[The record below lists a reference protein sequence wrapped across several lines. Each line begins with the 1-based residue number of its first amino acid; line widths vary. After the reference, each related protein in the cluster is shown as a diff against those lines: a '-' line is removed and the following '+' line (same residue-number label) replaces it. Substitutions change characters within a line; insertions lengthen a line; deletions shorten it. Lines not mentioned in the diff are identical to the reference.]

1 MTRVSDERQHLAV
14 QLVVAA
20 RRQDALFHIEGY
32 CDGTRCP
39 ARDVRLCLKD
49 YADQAIALIA
59 RHGLTCPLCGAALKV
74 HGVWTRNE
82 QHRHAEARAR
92 MSVSEQMYRRDQA
105 ATDQVERGI
114 VLTPLRVLLDDRL
127 PPTPAG
133 WWTAHVLGLSRAGSA
148 SNVSLPPESMI
159 NGTDTDQPVGEP
171 V

>member
-1 MTRVSDERQHLAV
+1 MKKVSNERQDVAV

-20 RRQDALFHIEGY
+20 RRQNALFHIEGY

-39 ARDVRLCLKD
+39 AREVRLWLKD
-49 YADQAIALIA
+49 YDDEAIALIA
-59 RHGLTCPLCGAALKV
+59 RHGLLCPLCGAVLTI
-74 HGVWTRNE
+74 HGVRTRNE
-82 QHRHAEARAR
+82 QHRHAETRAR

-133 WWTAHVLGLSRAGSA
+133 WWTAHVLGLSHARSA
-148 SNVSLPPESMI
+148 STVSLPPESMI
-159 NGTDTDQPVGEP
+159 NGRDTDEPVGEP
-171 V
+171 L

>member
-49 YADQAIALIA
+49 YADEAIALIA

-82 QHRHAEARAR
+82 QHRHAETRAR
-92 MSVSEQMYRRDQA
+92 MSA
-105 ATDQVERGI
+105 
-114 VLTPLRVLLDDRL
+114 LTEPSND
-127 PPTPAG
+127 PI
-133 WWTAHVLGLSRAGSA
+133 HSRTT
-148 SNVSLPPESMI
+148 
-159 NGTDTDQPVGEP
+159 GTSCWRTSVTRTS
-171 V
+171 